1 MANQHKITIYVDP
14 KRATINL
21 RIRGV
26 GNILDVNLAG
36 FLLESLDLPH
46 PATVTTNVYLSA
58 ILNLAL
64 DALAA

>member
-1 MANQHKITIYVDP
+1 MAYQHKITIYVEP

-21 RIRGV
+21 RMRGV
-26 GNILDVNLAG
+26 GNILQVNLAG
-36 FLLESLDLPH
+36 FVLDALDLPI
-46 PATVTTNVYLSA
+46 PETESNNAYLSA